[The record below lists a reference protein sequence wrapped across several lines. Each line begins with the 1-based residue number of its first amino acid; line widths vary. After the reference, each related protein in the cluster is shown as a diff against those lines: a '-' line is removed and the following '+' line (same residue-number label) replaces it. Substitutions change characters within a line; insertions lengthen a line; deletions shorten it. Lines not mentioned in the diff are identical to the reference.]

1 MSQFTKFSFSDKNDL
16 KRNIQLEAS
25 AGTGKT
31 YSIERIVSL
40 LIADESLR
48 LSQILIVT
56 FTRKAAR
63 ELKER
68 VRQILSD
75 ASRSGFLDL
84 GGEKRELEGKA
95 LENIRTALLEFEKAS
110 IFTIH
115 SFCLNVLKAF
125 PFESLSQFSMDME
138 SGGDVAGEAVRDYL
152 RDIGESMGRGRLIK
166 YKAYRG
172 SGNFE
177 AVVENLSKAV
187 RKELFGPGIHIIP
200 DREECDEILEAI
212 MDFNNSRGNLFE
224 AWQRMKSLQPDKAY
238 FSDLGFSYANYLENA
253 VKKLQQISVDSDL
266 ISLSVFL
273 SDNVTI
279 FNQFSKFLPENLEQ
293 SMAKGQDPSRA
304 AGDPFVRA
312 AEDFLNEYLY
322 DRDNPGADLY
332 ARAMKTAFLRDAY
345 EEISKR
351 LRRKKDITGKLD
363 FNDLV
368 GRLHQ
373 GLCGGAAQ
381 YRPELVNEIRH
392 RYRTV
397 LIDEFQDTDQR
408 QWDIF
413 NTLFGSDDRHN
424 FFLVGDPKQSI
435 YRFRGADLEVYHQAC
450 NSDGVDQRFT
460 LGRNFRSIPSLVQ
473 GVNRFFTS
481 VFDGRMHCGDTVR
494 TPFFPVEAGRKSG
507 EGLLDDGKAAF
518 EFIQVEGEPGDKGLN
533 NLGRSKDLYF
543 RLIAYKSYRLLS
555 GDRTIDGK
563 NLNPGDIAVLAENHK
578 DCRTIQSLLTSYSI
592 PSIINSRERIFDTD
606 EAGDFLIFL
615 EALLSMNNSSIK
627 RLLLSRFFEMS
638 SRDILEREESGELD
652 SLTAKLYPLR
662 DLVDRGR
669 IIEASRELFRLGALE
684 QRILGEHNG
693 ERSYSNYRQLLEYLH
708 REQLNAR
715 MDAEGL
721 YSFLLGKIHEKG
733 ESDEDLIRLD
743 KDSEAVQIMTMH
755 ASKGLEFPIVF
766 FAGAMKSGKKSGKE
780 EYYDFVRSGRR
791 YYDFFKRKENGIYHG
806 MDSWEERKR
815 LYYVALTRAS
825 SKLYMPFIRNL
836 ELSYLSSLYSSFGA
850 EDLESMIRSHDDV
863 ADFSM
868 PIHSGLVFRER
879 PKQKD
884 ELTLS
889 IVGTIDEAILALA
902 EENQSLYSIDD
913 TLEPSFGNLTGR
925 DNLHYRDEENLLA
938 LQYHPC
944 QNSGF
949 DERYTKI
956 TSYSSIVREAE
967 YASHS
972 DADRDEVQFLPR
984 EDSSGAEVL
993 TRGAVLGELVHLLFE
1008 ELDYSLVQDRD
1019 LSAFLKEE
1027 AVDIFFRDQSLR
1039 FFDNRWYGKFALQ
1052 LKSVIYNT
1060 LKNPLSGG
1068 FSLCELGKEKRL
1080 HEMEFH
1086 MTVKECGQLLVES
1099 FSNGSVEEGLLK
1111 GFIDLIFH
1119 HEGKYYIADWKTTS
1133 SPVGDDYDSYKP
1145 EILDGL
1151 MESHHYK
1158 LQSMIYMVALY
1169 RYLNLVEG
1177 DGFDYKQNF
1186 GGCYYFFVR
1195 GMSGESGSERGVYF
1209 HRPDEGEL
1217 LSFASQFTTLEVPS

>member
-1 MSQFTKFSFSDKNDL
+1 MSRLTNFSFSDKNDL
-16 KRNIQLEAS
+16 RRNIQLEAS

-40 LIADESLR
+40 LIADESLS

-84 GGEKRELEGKA
+84 GGEKRDLEGEA
-95 LENIRTALLEFEKAS
+95 LENIRTALSEFEKAS

-125 PFESLSQFSMDME
+125 PFESLSQFSMDMD
-138 SGGDVAGEAVRDYL
+138 SGGDVVGETIRDYL
-152 RDIGESMGRGRLIK
+152 REIGESMGRGQLIK

-172 SGNFE
+172 NGNFE
-177 AVVENLSKAV
+177 SVVENLSKAV
-187 RKELFGPGIHIIP
+187 SKELFGPGIHIIP
-200 DREECDEILEAI
+200 DSGECDEVLEAI
-212 MDFNNSRGNLFE
+212 MEFNNSRGDLFD
-224 AWQRMKSLQPDKAY
+224 AWHRMRSLHPDKAY

-253 VKKLQQISVDSDL
+253 VKKLQQITSDGDL
-266 ISLSVFL
+266 ISISSFL
-273 SDNVTI
+273 SKNETI
-279 FNQFSKFLPENLEQ
+279 FNQFSKFLPENLEK
-293 SMAKGQDPSRA
+293 SMAKGKDPLRA
-304 AGDPFVRA
+304 AADPFVQA
-312 AEDFLNEYLY
+312 AEDFLNLYLY
-322 DRDNPGADLY
+322 DRENVGYNLY
-332 ARAMKTAFLRDAY
+332 ERAMKTAFLREAY

-373 GLCGGAAQ
+373 GLCGGGVQ
-381 YRPELVNEIRH
+381 YRPELVKEVRR
-392 RYRTV
+392 RYSTV

-413 NTLFGSDDRHN
+413 NTLFGCDDRHN

-450 NSDGVDQRFT
+450 RGDAVDQRFT
-460 LGRNFRSIPSLVQ
+460 LGRNFRSIPPLVQ
-473 GVNRFFTS
+473 GVNRFFSS
-481 VFDGRMHCGDTVR
+481 VFDGKLHCGDTVK
-494 TPFFPVEAGRKSG
+494 TPFSPVEAGRKAG
-507 EGLLDDGKAAF
+507 EGLLDDGKGAF
-518 EFIQVEGEPGDKGLN
+518 EFIQVEGEPGDKGVN
-533 NLGRSKDLYF
+533 NLGRSKELYF
-543 RLIAYKSYRLLS
+543 RLIAYKSYGLLS
-555 GDRTIDGK
+555 GDRKLDGRK
-563 NLNPGDIAVLAENHK
+563 INPGDIAVLAENHK

-592 PSIINSRERIFDTD
+592 PSIINSRERIFDTE
-606 EAGDFLIFL
+606 EAGDFLVFL
-615 EALLSMNNSSIK
+615 EALVTMNTSSIK
-627 RLLLSRFFEMS
+627 RLLLSRLFEMS
-638 SRDILEREESGELD
+638 PREVLEKEESGELD

-662 DLVDRGR
+662 ELVDRGR
-669 IIEASRELFRLGALE
+669 IIEASRELFTLGALE

-715 MDAEGL
+715 MDGEQL
-721 YSFLLGKIHEKG
+721 YSFLLGKIHEKS
-733 ESDEDLIRLD
+733 ESDEDIIRLD

-766 FAGAMKSGKKSGKE
+766 FAGALKSGKKSGKE
-780 EYYDFVRSGRR
+780 EYYDFVRSGTR
-791 YYDFFKRKENGIYHG
+791 YYDFYKRKENGIFHG

-836 ELSYLSSLYSSFGA
+836 ELSCLSSLYSSFGV
-850 EDLESMIRSHDDV
+850 EELESIIRGNDDV

-868 PIHSGLVFRER
+868 PIHSGLVFRDR
-879 PKQKD
+879 SKQKD
-884 ELTLS
+884 DIMLS
-889 IVGTIDEAILALA
+889 IVETIDRSILALA
-902 EENQSLYSIDD
+902 EDYGNLFSIDD
-913 TLEPSFGNLTGR
+913 SLEREFANLTGR
-925 DNLHYRDEENLLA
+925 EDLHYRDEESLRS
-938 LQYHPC
+938 LQFHSC
-944 QNSGF
+944 HKSSF
-949 DERYTKI
+949 DDRYIKI
-956 TSYSSIVREAE
+956 SSYSSIAREAE
-967 YASHS
+967 HSSQS
-972 DADRDEVQFLPR
+972 DADRDEVQNLPR
-984 EDSSGAEVL
+984 EETPGEEIL

-1008 ELDYSLVQDRD
+1008 ELDYTLVRD
-1019 LSAFLKEE
+1019 LELSAFLKEE
-1027 AVDIFFRDQSLR
+1027 TVDIFFRDQALR
-1039 FFDNRWYGKFALQ
+1039 FFDNRWYGKFAIP
-1052 LKSVIYNT
+1052 LKKIIYNT
-1060 LKNPLSGG
+1060 LKNPLNGG
-1068 FSLCELGKEKRL
+1068 FSLSDLAREKRL

-1086 MTVKECGQLLVES
+1086 MTVKECSPLLVES
-1099 FSNGSVEEGLLK
+1099 VNSGSIEEGLLK

-1133 SPVGDDYDSYKP
+1133 SPVGDNYDSYKP
-1145 EILDGL
+1145 EILDEM
-1151 MESHHYK
+1151 MESHHYN

-1169 RYLNLVEG
+1169 RYLKLVEG
-1177 DGFDYKQNF
+1177 DDFDYKQNF

-1195 GMSGESGSERGVYF
+1195 GMSGEPESDSGVFF

-1217 LSFASQFTTLEVPS
+1217 LSFASQFTSLEVPS